1 MRMMRRGQFPQQVQL
16 SPNRVAWRV
25 TDIVEWVSNR
35 PLSQKTR
42 PETLG
47 IALAIIM
54 STAVP
59 LWNAGAHP
67 APIQWSS
74 HLPSAHLRP
83 TGIPDFGR
91 QAGKGT
97 IYLFEPR
104 GGKSAALNA
113 SPITAQRQILAF
125 AHDDVA
131 AGDIAP
137 RVQHD
142 QTHRDWRRRIRREVA
157 TMSPQ
162 LSNAERAAAMM
173 ADFEQQLASC
183 YPFDRDATWKAAH
196 DAADQI
202 IEEAR
207 RKIADRCAELDIP
220 ERFAPDL
227 GLRRYSRGE
236 NASKERRAEL
246 RKIAVT
252 RIAAIE
258 KQARAEIAKQ
268 LSICAFPTPQTRQYP
283 SSGARVRADIPAT
296 ATPGASPKPPLLAIK
311 LIAGERP

>member
-1 MRMMRRGQFPQQVQL
+1 MSLKAAINPQSIFVTYPQLPAYGVPSYSRVHLMRMMRRGQFPQQVQL

-54 STAVP
+54 STAAP

-67 APIQWSS
+67 APIQRSS
-74 HLPSAHLRP
+74 CMPSAHLRP
-83 TGIPDFGR
+83 TGIPDFGH

-97 IYLFEPR
+97 IYPFEPR

-113 SPITAQRQILAF
+113 SPITAQGQILAF

-131 AGDIAP
+131 AGGIAP

-162 LSNAERAAAMM
+162 LSSHRKGEHDWIALPAREWTDAEGKRVFTVLGKFSSHG
-173 ADFEQQLASC
+173 D
-183 YPFDRDATWKAAH
+183 
-196 DAADQI
+196 
-202 IEEAR
+202 AR
-207 RKIADRCAELDIP
+207 RFSE
-220 ERFAPDL
+220 
-227 GLRRYSRGE
+227 
-236 NASKERRAEL
+236 
-246 RKIAVT
+246 
-252 RIAAIE
+252 AAI
-258 KQARAEIAKQ
+258 A
-268 LSICAFPTPQTRQYP
+268 
-283 SSGARVRADIPAT
+283 
-296 ATPGASPKPPLLAIK
+296 AIK
-311 LIAGERP
+311 LIA